1 MFDPTKHKVLLI
13 QILKDIYSDTTLRT
27 ILGFKGGTAALL
39 FYDLPRLSVDLDF
52 DLLDPNKKAVA
63 FSRVK
68 NILASHGSV
77 RDATEKRYTLFYLLS
92 YQIGKQSVKIE
103 ISKRKSG
110 GRFELKNYLGI
121 PMLVMKQ
128 EDMMAAKLSA
138 LLTRNKF
145 AMRDVFDVWFFSKNN
160 WSINEQLLQE
170 KTNLTLK
177 LALEKAIDIVSSLNK
192 NQLLQGLG
200 ELLDSKQ
207 KDWVKE
213 KLQAETI
220 FYLRLAQGKDAPPD
234 TLRAIPTAKSYQ
246 G

>member
-27 ILGFKGGTAALL
+27 LLGFKDGTAALL

-52 DLLDPNKKAVA
+52 DLLDPDKKEIV
-63 FSRVK
+63 FPLVK
-68 NILASHGSV
+68 NILANHGSV
-77 RDATEKRYTLFYLLS
+77 RDATEKRYTLFYLLN
-92 YQIGKQSVKIE
+92 YQAGKQSVKLE

-128 EDMMAAKLSA
+128 EDMIAAKLSA
-138 LLTRNKF
+138 LLTRKKF
-145 AMRDVFDVWFFSKNN
+145 AMRDVYDVWFFSKNN
-160 WSINEQLLQE
+160 WSINKQLLQE
-170 KTNLTLK
+170 KTGLSLK
-177 LALEKAIDIVSSLNK
+177 PALEKAIDIVSSLNK

-200 ELLDSKQ
+200 ELLGPKQ

-213 KLQAETI
+213 KLQEETI
-220 FYLRLAQGKDAPPD
+220 FYLRLTQEKAVLPTETTAP
-234 TLRAIPTAKSYQ
+234 I
-246 G
+246 